1 MPGGQYSNL
10 KAQADSLG
18 LQDEFDSVKENYQKA
33 NKILGDIIK
42 VTPSSK
48 VVGDLSIFMTKNK
61 LNEENIIEEGK
72 NYHSQIQLLITVKE

>member
-18 LQDEFDSVKENYQKA
+18 LKDEFDSVKENYKKA

-48 VVGDLSIFMTKNK
+48 VVGDRKS
-61 LNEENIIEEGK
+61 
-72 NYHSQIQLLITVKE
+72 VV